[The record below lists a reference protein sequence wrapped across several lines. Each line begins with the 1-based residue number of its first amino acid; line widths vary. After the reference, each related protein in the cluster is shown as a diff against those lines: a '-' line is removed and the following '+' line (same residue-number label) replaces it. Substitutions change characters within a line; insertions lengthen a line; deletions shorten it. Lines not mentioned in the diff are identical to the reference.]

1 MSTPTVKNEIHLES
15 YPWLVCAGILRGK
28 KKSLSDHRFAKA
40 AKQKAKS
47 ATCDIQKIK
56 GASRFELETCRSA
69 VDRST
74 TELYALIFIEV
85 T

>member
-1 MSTPTVKNEIHLES
+1 MSTPTVKHEIHLES
-15 YPWLVCAGILRGK
+15 YPWLACAGILRGK
-28 KKSLSDHRFAKA
+28 KKSDHRFAKA
-40 AKQKAKS
+40 AKQKAKL
-47 ATCDIQKIK
+47 ATCDVQKIK

-74 TELYALIFIEV
+74 TELYALIFIKV

>member
-1 MSTPTVKNEIHLES
+1 MVGLCWDSAREKEITVRSSIRKGCKTET
-15 YPWLVCAGILRGK
+15 
-28 KKSLSDHRFAKA
+28 
-40 AKQKAKS
+40 KS

-74 TELYALIFIEV
+74 TELYALIFIKV